1 MSWATHPSAKVA
13 ARKSPNRTAGQARK
27 SAPRIDREGNEQK
40 VLIRWLKG
48 EQRRGEQVGVL
59 LEDVTYHVPNG
70 GKRNKK
76 TAADLKAQGVRA
88 GVSDLV
94 VATARGGYHGLY
106 IEFKAAPPHSAD
118 FSASQREWL
127 EKMEGNGY
135 LAVLAKGVDEAK
147 AVLVAYASW
156 PETVVAGEP
165 EVMPHGSEW
174 RKATA

>member
-1 MSWATHPSAKVA
+1 MSWATHPSSKVA
-13 ARKSPNRTAGQARK
+13 DRKSPNRTAGEVRK

-48 EQRRGEQVGVL
+48 EQRRGKQVGML

-94 VATARGGYHGLY
+94 IASARGGWHGLY
-106 IEFKAAPPHSAD
+106 IEFKAAPPHDAAFAD
-118 FSASQREWL
+118 SQREWL
-127 EKMEGNGY
+127 ARMEARGY

-156 PETVVAGEP
+156 PETVVVGEP
-165 EVMPHGSEW
+165 AAMPHGSEW
-174 RKATA
+174 RKIKA